1 MKAKDPRAE
10 ALVGALALLTVLQ
23 SACSPEATEAPP
35 RALTEVVQAGR
46 VEVRYAKRF
55 AIEYRTISGQ
65 QVIVATFNAPLVSW
79 SKPGDAE
86 VRKETVVL
94 LRKGVPLPE
103 LPKDLAGQ
111 PLVRFPVEKVAV
123 NAEAD
128 EAFLA
133 VINRSDRLVA
143 VGGKSSFDDRIRE
156 RVERGELGQIGYT
169 WHSAPNFETILARG
183 AGLLFMRLVSL
194 DLASSLTRARSLGI
208 PVVPTFDWAEETYL
222 GRAEWVKLFGLLLG
236 ADAEARAYF
245 ERLEARVGELKR
257 LTAGVTARPS
267 VLWAFYGGGQRFVAY
282 HRGVEEEFLNDA
294 GARSATAALDQPWRD
309 GGTALPTEQLLAL
322 AKDADIWIIGDAH
335 AVDAKGSPTDLPP
348 ESVMSLFKPWREKR
362 LYHNYK
368 RRKVEHNSFDWFE
381 SHGVRPDLVL
391 EDLITIAH
399 PELLGERELHYFD
412 PFVR

>member
-1 MKAKDPRAE
+1 MKAKHPRA
-10 ALVGALALLTVLQ
+10 AAPAGALALVAVLQ
-23 SACSPEATEAPP
+23 LACSPKAAEAPP
-35 RALTEVVQAGR
+35 RALMEVSEAAP
-46 VEVRYAKRF
+46 VEIRHAKRF
-55 AIEYRTISGQ
+55 AIEYRTVSGQ

-94 LRKGVPLPE
+94 LRKGVPVPDLP
-103 LPKDLAGQ
+103 PDLAGQ
-111 PLVRFPVEKVAV
+111 PLVRFPVERVAV

-133 VINRSDRLVA
+133 VIDRSDRLVA
-143 VGGKSSFDDRIRE
+143 VGGKSSFDDRIRA

-169 WHSAPNFETILARG
+169 WHSAPNFETILARR
-183 AGLLFMRLVSL
+183 ADLLFMRLVSL
-194 DLASSLTRARSLGI
+194 DLASSLTRARSLGL

-236 ADAEARAYF
+236 ADAEARTYF
-245 ERLEARVGELKR
+245 DRLEARVGELKK

-282 HRGVEEEFLNDA
+282 HRGIEEQFLNDA
-294 GARSATAALDQPWRD
+294 GARSATAALAQPWRD
-309 GGTALPTEQLLAL
+309 GGTALPTEELLAL

-368 RRKVEHNSFDWFE
+368 RRKIEHNSFDWFE

-391 EDLITIAH
+391 EDLIAITH
-399 PELLGERELHYFD
+399 PGLLGERELHYFD
-412 PFVR
+412 RFVR